1 MPNTNDLLENI
12 HSCLLSS
19 QSETFISATYL
30 ASCVMKK
37 IDPDSIAPELVS
49 WGCVLELRQ
58 LSRQVLRKE
67 YEPKNED
74 NGQIEIFEKLQ
85 ERYPVKRHIGIGD
98 EKSIESGY
106 ISRMDMTREERR
118 EAAEKFRRISNAYAE
133 HADALNQETDALEAQ
148 GAFSGIA

>member
-12 HSCLLSS
+12 YSCLLSS
-19 QSETFISATYL
+19 QSETFISDTYL
-30 ASCVMKK
+30 ASCVMEK
-37 IDPDSIAPELVS
+37 IS